1 MLTGH
6 TDTSFSE
13 VFIQIFCSF
22 EEIKLFIILLLICRI
37 SLYVLD
43 INPLPDICF
52 LNILSDSV
60 VCLFTFLSFDV
71 KKILILSPTFQLLM
85 VSAFFVLIKKY

>member
-60 VCLFTFLSFDV
+60 VCLFTSLSFDV
-71 KKILILSPTFQLLM
+71 KKILSPTFQLLM